1 LKVEP
6 MPARDKAT
14 LQQTTF
20 NLSGDR
26 AVRLAF
32 NLKCPHCGAELKV
45 GDVGADSFILTVG

>member
-1 LKVEP
+1 